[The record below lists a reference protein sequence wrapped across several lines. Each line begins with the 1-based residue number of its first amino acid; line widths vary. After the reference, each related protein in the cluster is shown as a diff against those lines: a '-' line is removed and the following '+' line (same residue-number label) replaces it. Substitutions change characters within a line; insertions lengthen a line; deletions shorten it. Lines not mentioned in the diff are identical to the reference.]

1 MVGILRRGRIAVYS
15 TALERR
21 HAARHRGFKSH
32 PLRTPPPRSGK
43 RNGKEIFDFASPRH
57 HLGENIKKIRT
68 RKGMSQGDIDARK
81 REMDYSVSR
90 SGCLSRHPRELS
102 KKI

>member
-1 MVGILRRGRIAVYS
+1 
-15 TALERR
+15 
-21 HAARHRGFKSH
+21 
-32 PLRTPPPRSGK
+32 
-43 RNGKEIFDFASPRH
+43 
-57 HLGENIKKIRT
+57 LGENIKKIRT